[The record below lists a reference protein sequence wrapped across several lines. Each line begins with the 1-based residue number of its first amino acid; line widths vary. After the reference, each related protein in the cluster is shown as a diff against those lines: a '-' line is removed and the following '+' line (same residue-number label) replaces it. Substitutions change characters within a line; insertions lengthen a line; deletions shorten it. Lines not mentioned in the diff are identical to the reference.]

1 MRIKKIKTKLLLG
14 IIPFILISMLILT
27 NISANSSKEII
38 SQQISDTM
46 EAELEASIN
55 HINAYLDVVK
65 STAMNL
71 SRMVAST
78 YKTTAME
85 DYEKAFERIIWDNDL
100 VMGSG
105 IWFEPGVY
113 DPDEKY
119 MGPYWYKDGQNTVLT
134 YDYSNA
140 EYDYFVQEYYTLAKE
155 LDDEAIITDPYYDPT
170 LDVIMASCTAPV
182 YDPGN
187 GRFLGCV
194 TVDIALDSIDQVVGG
209 IQVGEAGVAILTTSD
224 GTYLHSG
231 DSKKVEEGRKIT
243 EESNVS
249 LAQAAENI
257 LTGEKGEE
265 SYTESGNLYN
275 LYYDTVEG
283 VNWSLIIRMP
293 QAELDAPVKSL
304 ISKMTLVCVIAII
317 ICILA
322 VMIQVQGI
330 SKSIKRVKAF
340 AANLAEGDLT
350 IEKLDDRKHD
360 ELGDMSRSL
369 NEMFAKNQHVI
380 GNISEYSDRI
390 NSSSI
395 NLSKATEE
403 LLKQFENI
411 ESYMADVNEAMMSA
425 SAATQEVTA
434 SVEEVN
440 SSVSILASETV
451 QNSETSKEIEARAK
465 KMEKHSKEAYEY
477 AREVYHK
484 RKRELK
490 SAYQNTKVVENIGIM
505 ANLISDIAGEINLL
519 SLNASIEAARAGEQ
533 GRGFAVVASEIGK
546 LAGETSK
553 AVDEIQNTIT
563 EVQQV
568 FGTMAQGTKELLA
581 FLNDTVSPDYN
592 SFVEVS
598 EQYGKD
604 AYAVGDS
611 AEKIRNMAESMERA
625 FNEVSMAIE
634 SVAQATQDTAE
645 NSLSIR
651 QSIEHMAIVVGEVY
665 DMGND
670 QEKIAGMLKEIVNN
684 FKV

>member
-38 SQQISDTM
+38 SQQISHTM

-155 LDDEAIITDPYYDPT
+155 SDDEAIITDPYYDPT

-182 YDPGN
+182 YDPAN

-194 TVDIALDSIDQVVGG
+194 TVDIALDSINQVVGG

-293 QAELDAPVKSL
+293 QTELDAPVKSL

-330 SKSIKRVKAF
+330 SKSIKRVKTF

-670 QEKIAGMLKEIVNN
+670 QEKIAGRLKEIVNN